1 MNLTWPKFHDS
12 SFRPTLRE
20 RWRFHWRANL
30 RMLRR
35 PRDLVLFNLISFAPL
50 LLLLGF
56 MWLFPGLYES
66 SSGDLSALLLT
77 TVATAAFFFALQHVA
92 FVVAM
97 NLTYVPHVH
106 AVLRDQ
112 GIPVCGR
119 CGHRLPPTT
128 PGAACPEC
136 GHTGAS
142 ATMCDSVG
150 VSSTF
155 DAPDRT
161 LEDSQR

>member
-20 RWRFHWRANL
+20 RWRFHWQANL

-50 LLLLGF
+50 LLLMAF

-66 SSGDLSALLLT
+66 STGDFSALVLT
-77 TVATAAFFFALQHVA
+77 TMAMATFFLALQHVA

-112 GIPVCGR
+112 GIPVCAR
-119 CGHRLPPTT
+119 CGHRLPPAT
-128 PGAACPEC
+128 PGATCPEC
-136 GHTGAS
+136 GETGTS
-142 ATMCDSVG
+142 ATMYDSVG
-150 VSSTF
+150 VPSTF
-155 DAPDRT
+155 DVPDRSS
-161 LEDSQR
+161 EDAQR